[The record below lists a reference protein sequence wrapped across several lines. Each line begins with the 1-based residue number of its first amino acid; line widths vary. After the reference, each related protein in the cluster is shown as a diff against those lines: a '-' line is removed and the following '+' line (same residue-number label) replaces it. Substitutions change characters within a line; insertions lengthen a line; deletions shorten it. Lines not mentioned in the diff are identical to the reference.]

1 MDPSSEATAA
11 QQREGDLFIRE
22 VWGLTGTA
30 IVFVFIRYYAR
41 LKAVGFKGLTA
52 DDYLMLPATVVMS
65 LESMAG
71 YNVVAWWKGLAN
83 NGISDPDRA
92 NLAQQAS
99 LDPNGDA
106 ANEMRLRVGGSQNH
120 VIGLLMYTT
129 LMWLLKGCW
138 ALYYNRLTDGVRN
151 RRLLI
156 KGSIIVLPATYV
168 GCLLVA
174 FLKCIPFRR
183 HWQVFPNP
191 GVNCMPAIS
200 PLQTIFVMVMNTVT
214 DFYLMA
220 IPIPMIWKSKLPLKK
235 KLMIILMF
243 SGAILEMVFGIL
255 RAVAIL
261 KVSPAAPFT
270 ASNNLFIDGDTNAA
284 ESGYWSIRES
294 FVSFVLTNLPMVYP
308 LFREYFNQLRG
319 KAGFTAG
326 KSSGNSY
333 QLGSFPRRSKNN
345 NSDSADNNNRGR
357 DPHVIP
363 NDTMTFNSK
372 EHICIDT
379 VEHASSA
386 RSGGM
391 SGENGPIAS
400 YEQEVEAEAELAGRA
415 HSSGGD
421 LEAGEGGCRQSSER
435 SSSQNRLLAP
445 LQRRLSSNQITITTE
460 YTVSHGRKNK
470 AAPGSAY
477 AF

>member
-1 MDPSSEATAA
+1 MDPASAATTAA
-11 QQREGDLFIRE
+11 AKQREGELFIRE

-30 IVFVFIRYYAR
+30 IVFVILRYYAR
-41 LKAVGFKGLTA
+41 LKAVGIKGLTA
-52 DDYLMLPATVVMS
+52 DDYLMFPATVIMS
-65 LESMAG
+65 IESMAG
-71 YNVVAWWKGLAN
+71 YMVVAWWKGFAN
-83 NGISDPDRA
+83 NGISDLDRA
-92 NLAQQAS
+92 TLVQKS
-99 LDPNGDA
+99 ILDPNGPA
-106 ANEMRLRVGGSQNH
+106 AEEVRLRIGGSKNH
-120 VIGLLMYTT
+120 VLGLVMYTT

-156 KGSIIVLPATYV
+156 KGTIFVLPATYI

-174 FLKCIPFRR
+174 FLKCMPFDH
-183 HWQVFPNP
+183 HWQIFPNP

-261 KVSPAAPFT
+261 K
-270 ASNNLFIDGDTNAA
+270 DGDTNPA

-308 LFREYFNQLRG
+308 LFREYFNKLRG
-319 KAGFTAG
+319 KTGSIATG
-326 KSSGNSY
+326 KSTGNSY
-333 QLGSFPRRSKNN
+333 QLGSYPPRSRNRNN
-345 NSDSADNNNRGR
+345 NSTGDTRSRG
-357 DPHVIP
+357 PNIIP
-363 NDTMTFNSK
+363 NETITSDSK
-372 EHICIDT
+372 ENITCVDT
-379 VEHASSA
+379 LEDPVT
-386 RSGGM
+386 RGCT
-391 SGENGPIAS
+391 
-400 YEQEVEAEAELAGRA
+400 V
-415 HSSGGD
+415 GGD
-421 LEAGEGGCRQSSER
+421 NSLTDILQGETETGAPSCCRRCHRDLEVGQRNYQPSFGVSNSQSMPFDLRE
-435 SSSQNRLLAP
+435 
-445 LQRRLSSNQITITTE
+445 QRESSSNQITITTE
-460 YTVSHGRKNK
+460 YMVTDSGKNR
-470 AAPGSAY
+470 ALPGSAY

>member
-1 MDPSSEATAA
+1 MDSVSDAATAA
-11 QQREGDLFIRE
+11 AKQREGDLFIRE
-22 VWGLTGTA
+22 VWSLTGTA
-30 IVFVFIRYYAR
+30 IAFVFIRYYAR
-41 LKAVGFKGLTA
+41 LKAVGVKGLTA
-52 DDYLMLPATVVMS
+52 DDYLMLPATVVMTI
-65 LESMAG
+65 ESMAG
-71 YNVVAWWKGLAN
+71 YMVVAWWNGVAN

-92 NLAQQAS
+92 NLVQQAS
-99 LDPNGDA
+99 LDPKGPA
-106 ANEMRLRVGGSQNH
+106 AEEVRLRVGGSQNH

-138 ALYYNRLTDGVRN
+138 ALYYNRLTDGVQN

-174 FLKCIPFRR
+174 ILKCIPFQR

-261 KVSPAAPFT
+261 K
-270 ASNNLFIDGDTNAA
+270 DGDTNPA

-308 LFREYFNQLRG
+308 LFREYWNQLRG
-319 KAGFTAG
+319 KAGSTAG

-345 NSDSADNNNRGR
+345 NNNDNDTRNSRVRG
-357 DPHVIP
+357 PHVIP
-363 NDTMTFNSK
+363 NETITSDSK
-372 EHICIDT
+372 EHICVDT
-379 VEHASSA
+379 VEHASSS
-386 RSGGM
+386 RGSGGT
-391 SGENGPIAS
+391 SGDDDLVS
-400 YEQEVEAEAELAGRA
+400 SSMQETEARTEAGVAGRTL
-415 HSSGGD
+415 SSGGRD
-421 LEAGEGGCRQSSER
+421 LEAGEGGCWQSSER
-435 SSSQNRLLAP
+435 SSSQNRLPAP
-445 LQRRLSSNQITITTE
+445 HLRRLSSNQITITTE
-460 YTVSHGRKNK
+460 YTVSHGGMNK
-470 AAPGSAY
+470 ATPGSAF